1 VPAAAGSPLVEGQG
15 RTADSKLAI
24 AGWLDAHG
32 LAGAKPGLIM
42 RRDRNRDLV
51 LGRDLRHACTLRV
64 KAYGSRARRPQAR
77 LLLSVGP
84 ALGRSTVT
92 LISGW
97 CGTVLLGGGVP
108 LMTGKT
114 HALIGAAVAAPI
126 ALSLGTAPPPPPI
139 GLAQFGLS
147 SNLLA
152 EAGLGAL
159 GVFAALLPDCDHPGS
174 MLGRQF
180 HVPLEHRG
188 PVHSF
193 FATAVWTG
201 LAALAA
207 WKWVPWLLLPI
218 VMVTA
223 FAYLSHLA
231 ADLTNPSPMA
241 LLWPFVR
248 DKVRPGWLPALREH
262 SLGGAVL
269 EAMVTVAI
277 VGLFGWKLATA
288 FNHRC
293 LVC

>member
-1 VPAAAGSPLVEGQG
+1 LGGFRFDDRPARSVSQ
-15 RTADSKLAI
+15 I
-24 AGWLDAHG
+24 AG
-32 LAGAKPGLIM
+32 P
-42 RRDRNRDLV
+42 N
-51 LGRDLRHACTLRV
+51 GRLHRWGVRCVTRI
-64 KAYGSRARRPQAR
+64 SARR
-77 LLLSVGP
+77 
-84 ALGRSTVT
+84 
-92 LISGW
+92 
-97 CGTVLLGGGVP
+97 GTVPLGGDSPPV
-108 LMTGKT
+108 TGKT

-126 ALSLGTAPPPPPI
+126 ALSLGTAPPPPPM
-139 GLAQFGLS
+139 GLAHLGLP

-159 GVFAALLPDCDHPGS
+159 GVFVALLPDCDHPGS

-207 WKWVPWLLLPI
+207 WKWMPWLLLPI

-262 SLGGAVL
+262 SLGGPLL
-269 EAMVTVAI
+269 EAMVAAVI
-277 VGLFGWKLATA
+277 IGFFGYKLATA
-288 FNHRC
+288 FNHTC
-293 LVC
+293 PVC